1 MTAWN
6 PQPTVIINGVPH
18 TSLTL
23 WNVSIGFGR
32 TSIWQQPR
40 ASFAN
45 ISILNTD
52 GTDHGFDMNQLVV
65 VKVKNSAGTDVTLFT
80 GKITSVDNSI
90 NSSGASGTAAIQTI
104 TAVGPFADMSRKI
117 IGGSAWPKEMDDIRM
132 TRIFNDAG
140 ASIDVVDTPGV
151 YEFKAVT
158 PPVTDAYTLAAT
170 YATQAFGYIYET
182 PDYEVGFANES
193 RRFVDARD
201 NGYFLIPK
209 SYVLWGGI
217 ASQKTLAD
225 ITNSVSVTYRAG
237 TESADDLTSQGTYG
251 IVAASVNTELHD
263 AADAQVQADRYVV
276 LRAYPRTSLSSFTIQ
291 VDSDVIT
298 NINRDKLLGMAM
310 GEPIEIDNLP
320 IAIKNTTYRGF
331 VEGYTF
337 SINRY
342 QMSLTLT
349 TSDYTYSVTPTR
361 WQDVPAALIWSAV
374 GPTIQWDTY
383 DD

>member
-1 MTAWN
+1 MTAYN
-6 PQPTVIINGVPH
+6 PQPTVIINGVTH
-18 TSLTL
+18 TSISL
-23 WNVSIGFGR
+23 WNVSVSYGR

-40 ASFAN
+40 ASFAS
-45 ISILNTD
+45 ISILNTTN
-52 GTDHGFDMNQLVV
+52 TDYGFDMNQIVI
-65 VKVKNSAGTDVTLFT
+65 VKVKNSANADVTLFT
-80 GKITSVDNSI
+80 GKITSVDNTI
-90 NSSGASGTAAIQTI
+90 DSSGSVATSAIQTI

-117 IGGSAWPKEMDDIRM
+117 IGGSSWPKEDDDVRM

-140 ASIDVVDTPGV
+140 ATIDVVDTPGI

-237 TESADDLTSQGTYG
+237 SEFAEDLTSQATYG
-251 IVAASVNTELHD
+251 IVAATVNTELHD
-263 AADAQVQADRYVV
+263 SVDAQFQADRYVV
-276 LRAYPRTSLSSFTIQ
+276 LRAYPRTSLSSFTVQ
-291 VDSDVIT
+291 VDSSVIT
-298 NINRDKLLGMAM
+298 DVNRDKFLAMAM

-320 IAIKNTTYRGF
+320 IPIKNTTYKGF

-349 TSDYTYSVTPTR
+349 TSDFTYSVTPTR
-361 WQDVPAALIWSAV
+361 WQDVDPADIWSGVDPA
-374 GPTIQWDTY
+374 IQWDTY
-383 DD
+383 D

>member
-1 MTAWN
+1 MTSYN
-6 PQPTVIINGVPH
+6 PQPTVIINGITH
-18 TSLTL
+18 TSISL
-23 WNVSIGFGR
+23 WNVSITYGR

-40 ASFAN
+40 ASFAS
-45 ISILNTD
+45 ISILNTTN
-52 GTDHGFDMNQLVV
+52 TDYVFDMNQIVI
-65 VKVKNSAGTDVTLFT
+65 VKVKNSANADVTLFT
-80 GKITSVDNSI
+80 GKITSVDNTI
-90 NSSGASGTAAIQTI
+90 DASGSAATSAIQTI

-117 IGGSAWPKEMDDIRM
+117 IGGSAWPKEDDDVRM

-140 ASIDVVDTPGV
+140 ASIDVVDTPGI
-151 YEFKAVT
+151 YEFKAIT

-182 PDYEVGFANES
+182 PNYEVGFANES

-237 TESADDLTSQGTYG
+237 SESADDLTSQATYG
-251 IVAASVNTELHD
+251 IVAATVNTELHD
-263 AADAQVQADRYVV
+263 SADAQVQADRYVV
-276 LRAYPRTSLSSFTIQ
+276 LRAYPRTSLSSFTVQ
-291 VDSDVIT
+291 VDSSLIT
-298 NINRDKLLGMAM
+298 NVDRDKFLAMAM

-320 IAIKNTTYRGF
+320 IPIKNTTYKGF

-342 QMSLTLT
+342 QMSLTLS
-349 TSDYTYSVTPTR
+349 TSDFTYSVTPTR
-361 WQDVPAALIWSAV
+361 WQDVDPADIWSGVDPA
-374 GPTIQWDTY
+374 IQWDTY
-383 DD
+383 D

>member
-1 MTAWN
+1 MTAYN
-6 PQPTVIINGVPH
+6 PQPTVIINGVTH
-18 TSLTL
+18 TSISL
-23 WNVSIGFGR
+23 WNVSINYGR

-40 ASFAN
+40 ASFAS
-45 ISILNTD
+45 ISILNIT
-52 GTDHGFDMNQLVV
+52 GTDYGFDMNQLVI
-65 VKVKNSAGTDVTLFT
+65 VKVKNSANADVTLFT
-80 GKITSVDNSI
+80 GKITSVDNTI
-90 NSSGASGTAAIQTI
+90 DSSGSVATSAIQTI

-117 IGGSAWPKEMDDIRM
+117 IGGSAYPKEDDDVRM

-140 ASIDVVDTPGV
+140 ATIDVVDTPGI

-237 TESADDLTSQGTYG
+237 LESADDLTSQATYG
-251 IVAASVNTELHD
+251 IVAATVNTELHD
-263 AADAQVQADRYVV
+263 SADAQVQADRYVL
-276 LRAYPRTSLSSFTIQ
+276 LRAYPRTSLSSFTVQ
-291 VDSDVIT
+291 VDSSLIT
-298 NINRDKLLGMAM
+298 NVDRDKFLTMAM

-320 IAIKNTTYRGF
+320 IPIKNTTYKGF

-342 QMSLTLT
+342 QMSLTLS
-349 TSDYTYSVTPTR
+349 TSDFTYSVTPTR
-361 WQDVPAALIWSAV
+361 WQDVDPADIWSGVNPA
-374 GPTIQWDTY
+374 IQWDTY
-383 DD
+383 D

>member
-1 MTAWN
+1 
-6 PQPTVIINGVPH
+6 
-18 TSLTL
+18 
-23 WNVSIGFGR
+23 
-32 TSIWQQPR
+32 
-40 ASFAN
+40 
-45 ISILNTD
+45 
-52 GTDHGFDMNQLVV
+52 
-65 VKVKNSAGTDVTLFT
+65 
-80 GKITSVDNSI
+80 
-90 NSSGASGTAAIQTI
+90 
-104 TAVGPFADMSRKI
+104 
-117 IGGSAWPKEMDDIRM
+117 
-132 TRIFNDAG
+132 
-140 ASIDVVDTPGV
+140 VDTPGI
-151 YEFKAVT
+151 YEFKAIT

-237 TESADDLTSQGTYG
+237 SEFAEDLTSQATYG
-251 IVAASVNTELHD
+251 IVAATVNTELHD
-263 AADAQVQADRYVV
+263 SSDAQVQADRYVV
-276 LRAYPRTSLSSFTIQ
+276 LRAYPRTSLSSFTVQ
-291 VDSDVIT
+291 VDSSVIT
-298 NINRDKLLGMAM
+298 DVNRDKFLAMAM

-320 IAIKNTTYRGF
+320 IPIKNTTYKGF

-349 TSDYTYSVTPTR
+349 TSDFTYSVTPTR
-361 WQDVPAALIWSAV
+361 WQDVDPADIWSGVDPA
-374 GPTIQWDTY
+374 IQWDTY
-383 DD
+383 D

>member
-1 MTAWN
+1 MTAYN
-6 PQPTVIINGVPH
+6 PQPTVIINGVTH
-18 TSLTL
+18 TSISL
-23 WNVSIGFGR
+23 WNVSVSYGR

-40 ASFAN
+40 ASFAS
-45 ISILNTD
+45 ISILNTSN
-52 GTDHGFDMNQLVV
+52 TDYGFDMNQIVI
-65 VKVKNSAGTDVTLFT
+65 VKVKNSANADVTLFT
-80 GKITSVDNSI
+80 GKITSVDNTI
-90 NSSGASGTAAIQTI
+90 DSSGSVATSAIQTI

-117 IGGSAWPKEMDDIRM
+117 IGGSSWPKEDDDVRM

-140 ASIDVVDTPGV
+140 ATIDVVDTPGI

-237 TESADDLTSQGTYG
+237 SEFAEDLTSQATYG
-251 IVAASVNTELHD
+251 IVAATVNTELHD
-263 AADAQVQADRYVV
+263 SSDAQVQADRYVV

-291 VDSDVIT
+291 VDSSLIT
-298 NINRDKLLGMAM
+298 NVDRDKFLAMAM

-320 IAIKNTTYRGF
+320 IPIKNTTYKGF

-342 QMSLTLT
+342 QMSLTLS
-349 TSDYTYSVTPTR
+349 TSDFTYSVTPTR
-361 WQDVPAALIWSAV
+361 WQDVDPADIWSGVDPA
-374 GPTIQWDTY
+374 IQWDTY
-383 DD
+383 D

>member
-1 MTAWN
+1 MTAYN
-6 PQPTVIINGVPH
+6 PQPTVIINGVTH
-18 TSLTL
+18 TAISL
-23 WNVSIGFGR
+23 WNVSINYGR

-40 ASFAN
+40 ASFAS
-45 ISILNTD
+45 ISILNTT
-52 GTDHGFDMNQLVV
+52 GTDYGFDMNQMVL
-65 VKVKNSAGTDVTLFT
+65 VKVKNSANADVTLFT
-80 GKITSVDNSI
+80 GKITSVDNTI
-90 NSSGASGTAAIQTI
+90 DSSGSVATSAIQTI

-117 IGGSAWPKEMDDIRM
+117 IGGSAYPKEDDDVRM

-140 ASIDVVDTPGV
+140 ATIDVVDTPGI
-151 YEFKAVT
+151 YEFKAIT

-182 PDYEVGFANES
+182 PDYKVGFANES

-237 TESADDLTSQGTYG
+237 SEFAEDLTSQATYG
-251 IVAASVNTELHD
+251 IVAATVNTELHD
-263 AADAQVQADRYVV
+263 SSDAQVQADRYVV
-276 LRAYPRTSLSSFTIQ
+276 LRAYPRTSLSSFTVQ

-298 NINRDKLLGMAM
+298 NVDRDKFLAMAM

-320 IAIKNTTYRGF
+320 IPIKNTTYKGF

-342 QMSLTLT
+342 QMSLTLS
-349 TSDYTYSVTPTR
+349 TSDFTYSVTPTR
-361 WQDVPAALIWSAV
+361 WQDVDPADIWSGVNPA
-374 GPTIQWDTY
+374 IQWDTY
-383 DD
+383 D

>member
-1 MTAWN
+1 MTAYN
-6 PQPTVIINGVPH
+6 PQPTVIINGVTH
-18 TSLTL
+18 TSISL
-23 WNVSIGFGR
+23 WNVSVSYGR

-40 ASFAN
+40 ASFAS
-45 ISILNTD
+45 ISILNTTN
-52 GTDHGFDMNQLVV
+52 TDYGFDMNQIVI
-65 VKVKNSAGTDVTLFT
+65 VKVKNSANADVTLFT
-80 GKITSVDNSI
+80 GKITSVDNTI
-90 NSSGASGTAAIQTI
+90 DSSGSVATSAIQTI

-117 IGGSAWPKEMDDIRM
+117 IGGSAWPQEDDDVRM

-140 ASIDVVDTPGV
+140 ATIDVVDTPGI

-237 TESADDLTSQGTYG
+237 SEFAEDLTSQATYG
-251 IVAASVNTELHD
+251 IVAATVNTELHD
-263 AADAQVQADRYVV
+263 SSDAQVQADRYVV
-276 LRAYPRTSLSSFTIQ
+276 LRAYPRTSLSSFTVQ
-291 VDSDVIT
+291 VDSSVIT
-298 NINRDKLLGMAM
+298 DVNRDKFLAMTM

-320 IAIKNTTYRGF
+320 IPIKNTTYKGF
-331 VEGYTF
+331 VEGYSF

-349 TSDYTYSVTPTR
+349 TSDFTYSITPTR
-361 WQDVPAALIWSAV
+361 WQDVDPADIWSGVDPA
-374 GPTIQWDTY
+374 IQWDTY
-383 DD
+383 D